1 MVGGAVLKHVSLEV
15 ADMARTEWFHDRF
28 LGRLGF
34 KRFVRDANYLGYTNG
49 DLTLWFLRSRSP
61 RVRRS
66 PPKGDEEVVA
76 DHLAFEVGSPQ
87 EVQALEAA
95 LDKEEL
101 YPFFRGEEHPEF
113 RPGYF
118 SAIWTD
124 PDQVVLEVY
133 AIAATPKGRS
143 RRPAPRKKPAA
154 GRRRS

>member
-1 MVGGAVLKHVSLEV
+1 VVVRAVLKHVSLEV
-15 ADMARTEWFHDRF
+15 SDIARTEWFHDRF

-34 KRFVRDANYLGYTNG
+34 RRFVRDVNYIAYTNG
-49 DLTLWFLRSRSP
+49 DQTLWFLRTRSP

-66 PPKGDEEVVA
+66 PPTGDEEVVA
-76 DHLAFEVGSPQ
+76 DHLAFEVGSQ
-87 EVQALEAA
+87 EEVQALETA

-133 AIAATPKGRS
+133 AIAKGPKKRS
-143 RRPAPRKKPAA
+143 KPSGKGAARKPA
-154 GRRRS
+154 RRRA

>member
-15 ADMARTEWFHDRF
+15 SDIARTEWFHDRF

-34 KRFVRDANYLGYTNG
+34 KRFARDVNYIAYTNG
-49 DLTLWFLRSRSP
+49 DLTIWLLHTRTP
-61 RVRRS
+61 RVRRG

-76 DHLAFEVGSPQ
+76 DHLAFEVGSQ
-87 EVQALEAA
+87 EEVQAFEAA
-95 LDKEEL
+95 LGKEEL
-101 YPFFRGEEHPEF
+101 YPFFKGEEHPEF

-133 AIAATPKGRS
+133 AIAKS
-143 RRPAPRKKPAA
+143 PRKKAKPKTKPKAA
-154 GRRRS
+154 ARRR

>member
-15 ADMARTEWFHDRF
+15 SDVARTEWFHDRF

-34 KRFVRDANYLGYTNG
+34 RRFVRDASYLGYTNG
-49 DLTLWFLRSRSP
+49 DLTIWFLRSRTP

-66 PPKGDEEVVA
+66 PPTGDEEVVA
-76 DHLAFEVGSPQ
+76 DHLAFEVASPD
-87 EVQALEAA
+87 EVRALETA
-95 LDKEEL
+95 LGKEEL
-101 YPFFRGEEHPEF
+101 YPYFRGEEHPEF

-133 AIAATPKGRS
+133 AIAASPRARPKHT
-143 RRPAPRKKPAA
+143 AKAKKTRT
-154 GRRRS
+154 GRRA